1 MLKFSI
7 YDQLSRRILVLDGGR
22 VAQMGTHEELIAQ
35 EGIYKSIYDIQMS
48 SDDRALLEDTM
59 Q

>member
-7 YDQLSRRILVLDGGR
+7 YEQLSRRILVLDGGR
-22 VAQMGTHEELIAQ
+22 VTQMGTHEELIAQ